1 MSRLTELIEELCPD
15 GVEFRR
21 LDELFATRNGY
32 TPSRSDMSAWDS
44 HDIPWFRMEDIR
56 ENGGILD
63 SALTYVSSSAVKKGV
78 LFPENSLLVAT
89 SATIGAHALITVPHL
104 SNQRFTSLQLKDEYR
119 KHFDYRFLYYYC
131 FVLDAFCLDHVN
143 VSSFPSVDMRAFRSF
158 KFPFVPLA
166 VQREIVRIL
175 DQFTT
180 LEAELEAE
188 LEARRTQ
195 YEHYRNHLLS
205 YESLAA
211 RGQVEMVKLGDIAT
225 RVVTGVTP
233 QASNSRYYQD
243 GSNPWIR
250 TQDVNFNRISAASE
264 FVTDNAI
271 DDLPL
276 KWVKAN
282 SVIVAI
288 SGASAGRSAILGIDA
303 VTNQHCCNLEI
314 DSNRADYRYVYYSL
328 AARYTELRGLGRG
341 ARGDLNVS
349 IIKSFEIPVPSMEE
363 QRRIADLLDH
373 FDALV
378 NDISSGLP
386 AEIAARRAQY
396 EHYRDRLLSFPEK
409 AASGDDAP

>member
-1 MSRLTELIEELCPD
+1 MSRLAELIAELCPD
-15 GVEFRR
+15 GVEYRC

-63 SALTYVSSSAVKKGV
+63 RALTYVSSSAVKNGV

-104 SNQRFTSLQLKDEYR
+104 SNQRFTSLQLKGEYR
-119 KHFDYRFLYYYC
+119 KYFDYRFLYYYC

-188 LEARRTQ
+188 LEARRVQ
-195 YEHYRNHLLS
+195 YEYYRNHLLS
-205 YESLAA
+205 YDSLAA
-211 RGQVEMVKLGDIAT
+211 RGPVEIVKLGDIASIQRGRRFT
-225 RVVTGVTP
+225 LDQLGSVGRPAIHYGQIYTHYGVSATSVLSYVEELFSSSLRF
-233 QASNSRYYQD
+233 ASPGD
-243 GSNPWIR
+243 
-250 TQDVNFNRISAASE
+250 
-264 FVTDNAI
+264 
-271 DDLPL
+271 
-276 KWVKAN
+276 
-282 SVIVAI
+282 VIVAGVGETVEDVGI
-288 SGASAGRSAILGIDA
+288 GVAWLGTDA
-303 VTNQHCCNLEI
+303 VAYHD
-314 DSNRADYRYVYYSL
+314 DSFALHHDQDPRYLSYWLRSDEYHRQKRSFVSQGKVKRLSAKGL
-328 AARYTELRGLGRG
+328 AAVKLPLP
-341 ARGDLNVS
+341 DLS
-349 IIKSFEIPVPSMEE
+349 E
-363 QRRIADLLDH
+363 QRRIADLLDN

-386 AEIAARRAQY
+386 AEIEARRAQY
-396 EHYRDRLLSFPEK
+396 EHYRDRLLSFSEK
-409 AASGDDAP
+409 KAE